1 MNLAIWLERTA
12 VRHPNRQAIFLG
24 SECLATYREFWLA
37 VCALRSH
44 LENEGIKPGD
54 RVAVYMRNCP
64 EYLIAFYAIW
74 SMGAVILPINS
85 KLHTKEV
92 GWILANAGSSYV
104 LCDESSISEINFP
117 GVTVFNPKWQQF
129 DSNIHIP
136 PVKRSSTDLAWYFIL
151 LVLPVDPKAL

>member
-24 SECLATYREFWLA
+24 SECLATYKEFWLA

-64 EYLIAFYAIW
+64 EYLIAFYGIW

-92 GWILANAGSSYV
+92 GWILENAGCAYV
-104 LCDESSISEINFP
+104 LCEESSISEIKNF
-117 GVTVFNPKWQQF
+117 
-129 DSNIHIP
+129 
-136 PVKRSSTDLAWYFIL
+136 
-151 LVLPVDPKAL
+151 LVLLYSTQSGSNLIQIFIFHR